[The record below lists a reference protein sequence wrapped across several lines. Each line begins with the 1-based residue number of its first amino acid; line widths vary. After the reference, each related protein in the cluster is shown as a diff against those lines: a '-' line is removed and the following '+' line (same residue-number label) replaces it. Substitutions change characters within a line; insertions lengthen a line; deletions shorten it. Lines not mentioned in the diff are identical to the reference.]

1 MKKIIVV
8 FLALSLLFVFVG
20 CGKSDE
26 VPTTT
31 VPIVNSDMNNNVN
44 NDYVDNGFYE
54 DATFSNVE
62 TEAFSE
68 NQTQQVVSM
77 QDIQN
82 NTTDSVS
89 NNSVTENNNAQNDT
103 PQQNVITTTSGPKG
117 LTPASVE
124 SNNGIEKATYNTS
137 ERTYIVYY
145 MSELLTHDSKF
156 PIISW
161 ANGTGCPP
169 SLYDGLLR
177 ELAGAGFIV
186 VASDETMAADG
197 SAQIAAIDF
206 VIEESNNSVS
216 ALYKKV
222 NTSRI
227 GVIGHSQGGRSAVNA
242 GAIDSRITCV
252 LSLAG
257 SNFVEEAEKLS
268 KPVLFM
274 AGSKDKV
281 VDPQKWIVT
290 AFEAVK
296 GPAVYASLNGAIH
309 TTCCSDP
316 TAYSRYAIS
325 WFNAW
330 FYNDVNHKS
339 MFTEGGALANDTN
352 WSGFMC
358 KGF

>member
-1 MKKIIVV
+1 MKKIIAV
-8 FLALSLLFVFVG
+8 FLSLSLLFVFAG
-20 CGKSDE
+20 CGKSDN

-31 VPIVNSDMNNNVN
+31 TPYVDSGVNNNYNNEYIDNSDIYATNVNSDIITNVAPQPT
-44 NDYVDNGFYE
+44 V
-54 DATFSNVE
+54 TQNVQNTTE
-62 TEAFSE
+62 SSGGGNSENSTTVQEKPTEA
-68 NQTQQVVSM
+68 
-77 QDIQN
+77 
-82 NTTDSVS
+82 
-89 NNSVTENNNAQNDT
+89 
-103 PQQNVITTTSGPKG
+103 PTTSAPKG
-117 LTPASVE
+117 LMPDSVE
-124 SNNGIEKATYNTS
+124 SSNGIEKATYTTS
-137 ERTYIVYY
+137 DRTYIAYY

-177 ELAGAGFIV
+177 ELASAGFIV

-197 SAQIAAIDF
+197 TAQIAQIDF
-206 VIEESNNSVS
+206 VIEENSNKSS

-242 GAIDSRITCV
+242 GAMDDRIACV

-257 SNFVEEAEKLS
+257 SNYVEEAEKLS

-274 AGSKDKV
+274 AGTKDKV
-281 VDPQKWIVT
+281 VDANKWLVT
-290 AFEAVK
+290 AFNAVK

-309 TTCCSDP
+309 TTCCSNP

-330 FYNDVNHKS
+330 FYNDGNLKA
-339 MFTEGGALANDTN
+339 MFTDGGELSQDSD

>member
-1 MKKIIVV
+1 MKKLIAV
-8 FLALSLLFVFVG
+8 LLILTLTFAFVG
-20 CGKSDE
+20 CGKNDE
-26 VPTTT
+26 TPTTT
-31 VPIVNSDMNNNVN
+31 TPYVDSNLNNNYN
-44 NDYVDNGFYE
+44 GDYVDNSYN
-54 DATFSNVE
+54 DTTYSNSDIVTNVAPQPTE
-62 TEAFSE
+62 TQNTPNTTNSSSNSSGNSTTTETAKPTEA
-68 NQTQQVVSM
+68 
-77 QDIQN
+77 
-82 NTTDSVS
+82 
-89 NNSVTENNNAQNDT
+89 
-103 PQQNVITTTSGPKG
+103 PTTSAPKG
-117 LTPASVE
+117 LTPDSVE
-124 SNNGIEKATYNTS
+124 SNGGIEKATYTTS
-137 ERTYIVYY
+137 DRTYIVYY
-145 MSELLTHDSKF
+145 MSELLTHDSKY
-156 PIISW
+156 PIVSW

-169 SLYDGLLR
+169 SLYDGLLK
-177 ELAGAGFIV
+177 EIAKAGFIV

-197 SAQIAAIDF
+197 TVQIAQIDF
-206 VIEESNNSVS
+206 VIDENSNKSS

-242 GAIDSRITCV
+242 GAMDDRINCV
-252 LSLAG
+252 ISLAG
-257 SNFVEEAEKLS
+257 SNYVEEAEKLS

-330 FYNDVNHKS
+330 FYNDGNLKS
-339 MFTEGGALANDTN
+339 MFTDGGALANDAN

>member
-1 MKKIIVV
+1 MKKIVAV
-8 FLALSLLFVFVG
+8 FLVLTLLFVLVG
-20 CGKSDE
+20 CGKKDE

-31 VPIVNSDMNNNVN
+31 TPYVDTGLNNNYN
-44 NDYVDNGFYE
+44 NDYV
-54 DATFSNVE
+54 
-62 TEAFSE
+62 SE
-68 NQTQQVVSM
+68 SYI
-77 QDIQN
+77 D
-82 NTTDSVS
+82 TTYSDSVTDTLSTTILTTS
-89 NNSVTENNNAQNDT
+89 NQSVTHSNQSERTTLSETVADK
-103 PQQNVITTTSGPKG
+103 PITTNAPNG
-117 LTPASVE
+117 LTPDSIE
-124 SNNGIEKATYNTS
+124 SNGGIEKATYNMS

-145 MSELLTHDSKF
+145 MSELLTHNSKY
-156 PIISW
+156 PIVSW

-177 ELAGAGFIV
+177 ELASAGFIV
-186 VASDETMAADG
+186 VASDETMAANG

-206 VIEESNNSVS
+206 LIEESNNSVS
-216 ALYKKV
+216 VLYKKV

-290 AFEAVK
+290 AFDAVK

-309 TTCCSDP
+309 TTCCSNP
-316 TAYSRYAIS
+316 TAYSSYAIN

-330 FYNDVNHKS
+330 FYNDGNLKS
-339 MFTEGGALANDTN
+339 MFTDGGALANDAN

>member
-1 MKKIIVV
+1 MKKIIAV
-8 FLALSLLFVFVG
+8 FLALSLSFVFVG

-31 VPIVNSDMNNNVN
+31 TPYVDSGVNNNYNNEYIDNSDIYATDVNSDIVTNAVPQP
-44 NDYVDNGFYE
+44 
-54 DATFSNVE
+54 TE
-62 TEAFSE
+62 TQSVQ
-68 NQTQQVVSM
+68 NTTQNI
-77 QDIQN
+77 DN
-82 NTTDSVS
+82 NTSD
-89 NNSVTENNNAQNDT
+89 N
-103 PQQNVITTTSGPKG
+103 TTTTNVQTPVVNTTSAPTG
-117 LTPASVE
+117 LTPNSVE
-124 SNNGIEKATYNTS
+124 SNGGVEKATYDMS

-145 MSELLTHDSKF
+145 MSELLTHNSKY
-156 PIISW
+156 PIVSW

-177 ELAGAGFIV
+177 ELASAGFIV
-186 VASDETMAADG
+186 VASSETMAAYG
-197 SAQIAAIDF
+197 TAQIAAIDF
-206 VIEESNNSVS
+206 VISENCNKSS
-216 ALYKKV
+216 ALYNKV
-222 NTSRI
+222 NSSKI
-227 GVIGHSQGGRSAVNA
+227 GVIGHSQGGRSSVNA
-242 GAIDSRITCV
+242 GASDSRITCV

-290 AFEAVK
+290 AFAAVK

-309 TTCCSDP
+309 TTCCSNP
-316 TAYSRYAIS
+316 TAYSNYAIN

-330 FYNDVNHKS
+330 FYNDGNLKS
-339 MFTEGGALANDTN
+339 IFTDGGAFSQDSA
-352 WSGFMC
+352 WSGYMS

>member
-1 MKKIIVV
+1 MKKIIAV
-8 FLALSLLFVFVG
+8 FLTLSLSFVFVG

-31 VPIVNSDMNNNVN
+31 TSYVDSGVNNNYNNEYIDNSDIYATDVNSDIVTNV
-44 NDYVDNGFYE
+44 
-54 DATFSNVE
+54 APQPTE
-62 TEAFSE
+62 TQSVQ
-68 NQTQQVVSM
+68 NTTQNI
-77 QDIQN
+77 DN
-82 NTTDSVS
+82 NTSD
-89 NNSVTENNNAQNDT
+89 N
-103 PQQNVITTTSGPKG
+103 TTTTNVQTPVLNTSSAPTG
-117 LTPASVE
+117 LTPNSVE
-124 SNNGIEKATYNTS
+124 SNGGVEKATYNMS

-145 MSELLTHDSKF
+145 MSELLTHNSKY
-156 PIISW
+156 PIVSW

-177 ELAGAGFIV
+177 ELACAGFIV
-186 VASDETMAADG
+186 VASSETMAADG
-197 SAQIAAIDF
+197 TAQIAAIDF
-206 VIEESNNSVS
+206 VISENCNKSS
-216 ALYKKV
+216 ALYNKV
-222 NTSRI
+222 NSSKI
-227 GVIGHSQGGRSAVNA
+227 GVIGHSQGGRSSVNA
-242 GAIDSRITCV
+242 GASDSRITCV

-290 AFEAVK
+290 AFDAVK

-309 TTCCSDP
+309 TTCCSNP
-316 TAYSRYAIS
+316 TAYSNYAIN

-330 FYNDVNHKS
+330 FYSDGNLKS
-339 MFTEGGALANDTN
+339 IFTDGGAFSQDSA
-352 WSGFMC
+352 WSGYMS

>member
-1 MKKIIVV
+1 MKKIIAV
-8 FLALSLLFVFVG
+8 FLTLSLSFVFVG

-31 VPIVNSDMNNNVN
+31 TSYVDSGVNNNYNNEYIDNSDIYATDVNSDIVTNV
-44 NDYVDNGFYE
+44 
-54 DATFSNVE
+54 APQPTE
-62 TEAFSE
+62 TQSVQ
-68 NQTQQVVSM
+68 NTTQNI
-77 QDIQN
+77 DN
-82 NTTDSVS
+82 NTSD
-89 NNSVTENNNAQNDT
+89 N
-103 PQQNVITTTSGPKG
+103 TTTTNVQTPVVNTTSVPTG
-117 LTPASVE
+117 LTPNSVE
-124 SNNGIEKATYNTS
+124 SNGGVEKATYDMS

-145 MSELLTHDSKF
+145 MSELLTHNSKY
-156 PIISW
+156 PIVSW

-177 ELAGAGFIV
+177 ELASAGFIV
-186 VASDETMAADG
+186 VASSETMAADG
-197 SAQIAAIDF
+197 TAQIAAIDF
-206 VIEESNNSVS
+206 VISENSNKSS
-216 ALYKKV
+216 ALYNKV
-222 NTSRI
+222 NSSKI
-227 GVIGHSQGGRSAVNA
+227 GVIGHSQGGRSSVNA
-242 GAIDSRITCV
+242 GASDSRITCV

-290 AFEAVK
+290 AFDAVK

-309 TTCCSDP
+309 TTCCSNP
-316 TAYSRYAIS
+316 TAYSNYAIN

-330 FYNDVNHKS
+330 FYNDGNLKS
-339 MFTEGGALANDTN
+339 IFTDGGAFSQDSA
-352 WSGFMC
+352 WSGYMS

>member
-1 MKKIIVV
+1 MKKIIAV
-8 FLALSLLFVFVG
+8 FLTLSLSFVFVG

-31 VPIVNSDMNNNVN
+31 TPYVDSGVNNNYNNEYIDNSDIYATDVNSDIVTNV
-44 NDYVDNGFYE
+44 
-54 DATFSNVE
+54 APQPTE
-62 TEAFSE
+62 TQSVQ
-68 NQTQQVVSM
+68 NI
-77 QDIQN
+77 DN
-82 NTTDSVS
+82 NTSD
-89 NNSVTENNNAQNDT
+89 N
-103 PQQNVITTTSGPKG
+103 TTTTNVQTPVVNTTSTPTG
-117 LTPASVE
+117 LTPNSVE
-124 SNNGIEKATYNTS
+124 SNGGVEKATYNMS

-145 MSELLTHDSKF
+145 MSELLTHNSKY
-156 PIISW
+156 PIVSW

-177 ELAGAGFIV
+177 ELACAGFIV
-186 VASDETMAADG
+186 VASSETMAADG
-197 SAQIAAIDF
+197 TAQIAAIDF
-206 VIEESNNSVS
+206 VISENSNKSS
-216 ALYKKV
+216 ALYNKV
-222 NTSRI
+222 NSSKI
-227 GVIGHSQGGRSAVNA
+227 GVIGHSQGGRSSVNA
-242 GAIDSRITCV
+242 GASDSRITCV

-290 AFEAVK
+290 AFDAVK

-309 TTCCSDP
+309 TTCCSNP
-316 TAYSRYAIS
+316 TAYSNYAIN

-330 FYNDVNHKS
+330 FYNDGNLKS
-339 MFTEGGALANDTN
+339 IFTDGGAFSQDSA
-352 WSGFMC
+352 WSGYMS

>member
-1 MKKIIVV
+1 MKKIVAV
-8 FLALSLLFVFVG
+8 FLVLTLLFVLVG
-20 CGKSDE
+20 CGKKDE

-31 VPIVNSDMNNNVN
+31 TPYVDTGLNNNYN
-44 NDYVDNGFYE
+44 NDYV
-54 DATFSNVE
+54 
-62 TEAFSE
+62 SE
-68 NQTQQVVSM
+68 SYI
-77 QDIQN
+77 D
-82 NTTDSVS
+82 TTYSDSVTDTLSTTILTTS
-89 NNSVTENNNAQNDT
+89 NQSVTHSNQSESTTLSETVADK
-103 PQQNVITTTSGPKG
+103 PITTNAPNG
-117 LTPASVE
+117 LTPDSIE
-124 SNNGIEKATYNTS
+124 SNGGIEKATYNMS

-145 MSELLTHDSKF
+145 MSELLTHNSKY
-156 PIISW
+156 PIVSW

-177 ELAGAGFIV
+177 ELASAGFIV

-206 VIEESNNSVS
+206 VIKESNNSVS
-216 ALYKKV
+216 SLYKKV

-281 VDPQKWIVT
+281 VDPQKWIIT
-290 AFEAVK
+290 AFDAVK

-309 TTCCSDP
+309 TTCCSNP
-316 TAYSRYAIS
+316 TAYSSYAIN

-330 FYNDVNHKS
+330 FYNDGNLKS
-339 MFTEGGALANDTN
+339 MFTDGGALANDAN

>member
-1 MKKIIVV
+1 MKKIIAV
-8 FLALSLLFVFVG
+8 FLTLSLSFVFVG

-31 VPIVNSDMNNNVN
+31 TPYVDSGVNNNYNNEYIDNSDIYATDVNSDIVTNV
-44 NDYVDNGFYE
+44 
-54 DATFSNVE
+54 APQPTE
-62 TEAFSE
+62 TQSVQ
-68 NQTQQVVSM
+68 NTTQNI
-77 QDIQN
+77 DN
-82 NTTDSVS
+82 NTSD
-89 NNSVTENNNAQNDT
+89 N
-103 PQQNVITTTSGPKG
+103 TTTTNVQTPVVNTTSTPTG
-117 LTPASVE
+117 LTPNSVE
-124 SNNGIEKATYNTS
+124 SNGGVEKATYNMS

-145 MSELLTHDSKF
+145 MSELLTHNSKY
-156 PIISW
+156 PIVSW

-177 ELAGAGFIV
+177 ELACAGFIV
-186 VASDETMAADG
+186 VASSETMAADG
-197 SAQIAAIDF
+197 TAQIAAIDF
-206 VIEESNNSVS
+206 VISENCNKSS
-216 ALYKKV
+216 ALYNKV
-222 NTSRI
+222 NSSKI
-227 GVIGHSQGGRSAVNA
+227 GVIGHSQGGRSSVNA
-242 GAIDSRITCV
+242 GASDSRITCV

-290 AFEAVK
+290 AFDAVK

-309 TTCCSDP
+309 TTCCSNP
-316 TAYSRYAIS
+316 TAYSNYAIN

-330 FYNDVNHKS
+330 FYNDGNLKS
-339 MFTEGGALANDTN
+339 MFTDGGAFSQDSA
-352 WSGFMC
+352 WSGYMS